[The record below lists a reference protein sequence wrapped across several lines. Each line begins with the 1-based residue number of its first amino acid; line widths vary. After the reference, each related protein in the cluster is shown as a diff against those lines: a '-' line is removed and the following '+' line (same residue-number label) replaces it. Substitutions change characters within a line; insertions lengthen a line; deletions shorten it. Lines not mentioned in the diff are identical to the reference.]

1 MLLLQASLRLRTPR
15 GVAWQVLFC
24 YSQQRLF
31 PEMNLMLQVTFL
43 GLLSLLVQGW
53 VQNRS
58 LQSERWSMLDL
69 PQNRELFL
77 SALQSYFSSRGIH
90 TEKTGPAFVLS
101 TRNRNLG
108 DQGERELVAPERGVG
123 D

>member
-1 MLLLQASLRLRTPR
+1 MT
-15 GVAWQVLFC
+15 WQVLFC
-24 YSQQRLF
+24 YRQQRLL

-58 LQSERWSMLDL
+58 LQSERWSELDL
-69 PQNRELFL
+69 LQNRELFL

-90 TEKTGPAFVLS
+90 IEKAAPAFVLS
-101 TRNRNLG
+101 TRNRNQG
-108 DQGERELVAPERGVG
+108 DQEERELVAPKRGV
-123 D
+123 DD